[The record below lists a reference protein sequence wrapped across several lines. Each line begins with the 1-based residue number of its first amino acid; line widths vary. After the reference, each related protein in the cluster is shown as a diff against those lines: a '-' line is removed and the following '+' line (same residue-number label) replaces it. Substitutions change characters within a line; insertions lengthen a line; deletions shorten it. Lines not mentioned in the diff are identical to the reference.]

1 MINVSKGKKKNVLQ
15 EKNKFIDRKDVNNMN
30 IFQILKRQYY
40 IEFINKQY

>member
-1 MINVSKGKKKNVLQ
+1 MINVSKGEKNALQ
-15 EKNKFIDRKDVNNMN
+15 EKSKFIYRKNVNNMN